1 MIKDMKTK
9 ILLLVFLFISMAGV
23 AQKKEIATARDYV
36 KKNTSLD
43 KAEQMMRTLLA
54 DSDNRSNTK
63 IWNVLFD
70 AQRRQYENGNEKLYL
85 KQKYDTAAIFNITSR
100 MFRDME
106 TYDSLFNLPH
116 PKESDAKEW
125 RKSHGQLLNMIRPN
139 LLNGG
144 LFFIRRQK
152 YDTAYL
158 LLNQY
163 IETANQSLFSAYHY
177 GEKDKHLP
185 EAAYWAVY
193 ASYKMGNR
201 KQTLHHTYLALKDT
215 THYNQMLQ
223 LLAQTYLGEGD
234 TVRYVKTLREGFDRN
249 HLDDFFFSHLID
261 YYSARNDWQQA
272 LTMTN
277 QALTTDRHNLLF
289 RITKSIILLNTG
301 KYQECFALCDTLI
314 HENDSVAEAWLNA
327 GLALFNQGVALDKNP
342 VLSAK
347 KHGQV
352 VSFYKQALPYLEKY
366 RQLQPERKDRWA
378 LPLYT
383 IYLNLNRGKEFD
395 EIDKL
400 LK

>member
-1 MIKDMKTK
+1 MKTK
-9 ILLLVFLFISMAGV
+9 ILLLIFILFSVATF
-23 AQKKEIATARDYV
+23 AQKKEIATAKDYV
-36 KKNTSLD
+36 KKNSNLE

-54 DSDNRSNTK
+54 DSDNRRNTK

-85 KQKYDTAAIFNITSR
+85 KQKFDTASIFNITSR

-106 TYDSLFNLPH
+106 VYDSLFNLPH
-116 PKESDAKEW
+116 PQESDAKEW

-144 LFFIRRQK
+144 LFFIRKQK
-152 YDTAYL
+152 YDSAYL

-163 IETANQSLFSAYHY
+163 IETASQPLFSAFLY
-177 GEKDKHLP
+177 GEKDKQLP
-185 EAAYWAVY
+185 VAAYWAVY

-234 TVRYVKTLREGFDRN
+234 TVRYVNTLKEGFERN
-249 HLDDFFFSHLID
+249 RLDDFFFSHLID
-261 YYSARNDWQQA
+261 YYSARNNWQQA

-277 QALTTDRHNLLF
+277 QALETDCHNQLF

-301 KYQECFALCDTLI
+301 KYQECFAICDSLI
-314 HENDSVAEAWLNA
+314 HENDSLAEAWLNA

-352 VSFYKQALPYLEKY
+352 ISFYKQALPYLEKY
-366 RQLQPERKDRWA
+366 RQLQPDRKDRWA

-400 LK
+400 LR

>member
-1 MIKDMKTK
+1 MGSLFRGWRTHAVFHLLYGGIDM
-9 ILLLVFLFISMAGV
+9 LSRFFI
-23 AQKKEIATARDYV
+23 R
-36 KKNTSLD
+36 
-43 KAEQMMRTLLA
+43 
-54 DSDNRSNTK
+54 
-63 IWNVLFD
+63 
-70 AQRRQYENGNEKLYL
+70 
-85 KQKYDTAAIFNITSR
+85 KQKYDV
-100 MFRDME
+100 
-106 TYDSLFNLPH
+106 
-116 PKESDAKEW
+116 
-125 RKSHGQLLNMIRPN
+125 
-139 LLNGG
+139 
-144 LFFIRRQK
+144 
-152 YDTAYL
+152 AYL

-163 IETANQSLFSAYHY
+163 IETVNQPLFSAYHY
-177 GEKDKHLP
+177 REKDQHLP

-234 TVRYVKTLREGFDRN
+234 TVRYVKTLKEGFCRN

-277 QALTTDRHNLLF
+277 QALDTDSRNLLF

-347 KHGQV
+347 KHGQII
-352 VSFYKQALPYLEKY
+352 SFYKQALPYLEKY

>member
-1 MIKDMKTK
+1 MKTK
-9 ILLLVFLFISMAGV
+9 ILLLIFLLIPVAIF
-23 AQKKEIATARDYV
+23 AQKKEIATAKDYV
-36 KKNTSLD
+36 KKNSNLE

-54 DSDNRSNTK
+54 DSDNRRNTK

-100 MFRDME
+100 MFRDGE
-106 TYDSLFNLPH
+106 AYDSLFNLPH

-125 RKSHGQLLNMIRPN
+125 RKSHAQLLNMIRPN

-144 LFFIRRQK
+144 RFFIRKQK
-152 YDTAYL
+152 YDIGYL
-158 LLNQY
+158 LLDQY
-163 IETANQSLFSAYHY
+163 IETANQPLFSAYHY
-177 GEKDKHLP
+177 AEKDQHLP

-215 THYNQMLQ
+215 VHYDQMLQ

-234 TVRYVKTLREGFDRN
+234 TVRYVKTLKEGFCRN

-277 QALTTDRHNLLF
+277 QALDTDSRNLLF

-347 KHGQV
+347 KHGQII
-352 VSFYKQALPYLEKY
+352 SFYKQALPYLEKY

>member
-1 MIKDMKTK
+1 MIKDMKAK
-9 ILLLVFLFISMAGV
+9 IILLIFLFISMASV
-23 AQKKEIATARDYV
+23 AQKKEIATAKDYV
-36 KKNTSLD
+36 KKNTNLD

-54 DSDNRSNTK
+54 DSANRTNTK

-100 MFRDME
+100 MVRDRE
-106 TYDSLFNLPH
+106 SYDSLFNLPH
-116 PKESDAKEW
+116 PKESDAREW

-144 LFFIRRQK
+144 RFFIRKQK
-152 YDTAYL
+152 YDVAYL

-163 IETANQSLFSAYHY
+163 IETANQPLFSAYHY
-177 GEKDKHLP
+177 REKDQHLP

-234 TVRYVKTLREGFDRN
+234 TVRYVKTLKEGFCRN

-277 QALTTDRHNLLF
+277 QALDTDSRNLLF

-347 KHGQV
+347 KHGQII
-352 VSFYKQALPYLEKY
+352 SFYKQALPYLEKY

>member
-1 MIKDMKTK
+1 MKTK
-9 ILLLVFLFISMAGV
+9 ILLLIFLLIPVAIF
-23 AQKKEIATARDYV
+23 AQKKEIATAKDYV
-36 KKNTSLD
+36 KKNSNLE

-54 DSDNRSNTK
+54 DSDNRRNTK

-100 MFRDME
+100 MFRDGE
-106 TYDSLFNLPH
+106 AYDSLFNLPH

-125 RKSHGQLLNMIRPN
+125 RKSHAQLLNMIRPN

-144 LFFIRRQK
+144 RFFIRKQK
-152 YDTAYL
+152 YDIGYL
-158 LLNQY
+158 LLDQY
-163 IETANQSLFSAYHY
+163 IETANQPLFSAYHY
-177 GEKDKHLP
+177 AEKDQHLP

-215 THYNQMLQ
+215 VHYDQMLQ

-234 TVRYVKTLREGFDRN
+234 TVRYVKTLKEGFCRN

-277 QALTTDRHNLLF
+277 QALDTDSRNLLF

-352 VSFYKQALPYLEKY
+352 ISFYKQALPYLEKY

>member
-1 MIKDMKTK
+1 MIKDMKAK
-9 ILLLVFLFISMAGV
+9 IILLIFLFISMASV
-23 AQKKEIATARDYV
+23 AQKKEIATAKDYV
-36 KKNTSLD
+36 KKNTNLD

-54 DSDNRSNTK
+54 DSANRTNTK

-100 MFRDME
+100 MFRDRE
-106 TYDSLFNLPH
+106 AYDSLFNLPH
-116 PKESDAKEW
+116 PKESDAREW

-144 LFFIRRQK
+144 RFFIRKQK
-152 YDTAYL
+152 YDVAYL

-163 IETANQSLFSAYHY
+163 IETANQPLFSAYHY
-177 GEKDKHLP
+177 REKDQHLP

-223 LLAQTYLGEGD
+223 LRAQTYLGEGD
-234 TVRYVKTLREGFDRN
+234 TVRYVKTLKEGFCRN

-277 QALTTDRHNLLF
+277 QALDTDSRNLLF

-301 KYQECFALCDTLI
+301 KYQECFALCHTLI

-327 GLALFNQGVALDKNP
+327 GLGWRISSLSLELHSLG
-342 VLSAK
+342 VLSCTCC
-347 KHGQV
+347 
-352 VSFYKQALPYLEKY
+352 SLWFYAP
-366 RQLQPERKDRWA
+366 R
-378 LPLYT
+378 
-383 IYLNLNRGKEFD
+383 
-395 EIDKL
+395 
-400 LK
+400 